1 MGKSRFPKNE
11 RLSRKKII
19 EDLFQSG
26 SSQVCF
32 PFKIIFAPHPDAKLS
47 AHQVLISAPVKHF
60 KNAVDRN
67 TIKRR
72 IREGYRLH
80 KHNLNTSGPWCLA
93 YIYIAK
99 EILPS
104 KTIHKAILISLERI
118 RKHEK
123 KD

>member
-1 MGKSRFPKNE
+1 M
-11 RLSRKKII
+11 
-19 EDLFQSG
+19 
-26 SSQVCF
+26 
-32 PFKIIFAPHPDAKLS
+32 FAPHPDAKLS
-47 AHQVLISAPVKHF
+47 AHQVLISAPVKNF

-72 IREGYRLH
+72 IREGYRQH
-80 KHNLNTSGPWCLA
+80 KQTLTTSRPWCLA

-104 KTIHKAILISLERI
+104 QTIHLAILTSLERI
-118 RKHEK
+118 RRHEK